1 MFTLEKKIDP
11 ISSIDELQTFLY
23 DNLLTKTE
31 AAKVTGQSIN
41 AFSQAVK
48 YGVIK
53 PFFESEGS
61 TSSKVR
67 LYLKSDLEEYRNRK
81 QK

>member
-1 MFTLEKKIDP
+1 MLQRKIDT
-11 ISSIDELQTFLY
+11 INSIDELQTFLKN
-23 DNLLTKTE
+23 NLVTKKE
-31 AAKVTGQSIN
+31 AAEITGQSLN

-53 PFFESEGS
+53 PFFESEGT

-67 LYLKSDLEEYRNRK
+67 LYLKSDLVEYRAKK